1 MLFNVMFVHALNI
14 ITIVLD
20 FLLPFDPV
28 SRLVAILASISN
40 YLPTIVKVIADV
52 YFFFPKEYLSPLLS
66 FMAAIMALRIGI
78 SVWHLFP
85 WGKFFG

>member
-1 MLFNVMFVHALNI
+1 MLFNIMFVHALAV
-14 ITIVLD
+14 ITAVLD

-28 SRLVAILASISN
+28 SHLATVMVSVTN
-40 YLPTIVKVIADV
+40 YLPSIVKVIADV

-66 FMAAIMALRIGI
+66 FMAAIMVLRIGI